1 MTTPQLTDDELR
13 DLAHSAYEEAMS
25 FGLSVDTFLRYFKGI
40 RNRLAQPAA
49 APPAPGG
56 DVQALRDALQS
67 IKSLV
72 VGDKHPR
79 WADDTATY
87 LTRCRV
93 ADIADAAL
101 QSTQGQTASAITSH
115 LKTLESKYME
125 WCGYGRMPLTEGQFK
140 YLLDK
145 IAAEVTAPTA
155 TQGQDAAPA
164 EQPCHCPAC
173 LRGEDAPHE
182 YHLEQRPKGKK

>member
-40 RNRLAQPAA
+40 RNRLAT
-49 APPAPGG
+49 
-56 DVQALRDALQS
+56 QA
-67 IKSLV
+67 
-72 VGDKHPR
+72 
-79 WADDTATY
+79 
-87 LTRCRV
+87 
-93 ADIADAAL
+93 
-101 QSTQGQTASAITSH
+101 
-115 LKTLESKYME
+115 
-125 WCGYGRMPLTEGQFK
+125 
-140 YLLDK
+140 
-145 IAAEVTAPTA
+145 
-155 TQGQDAAPA
+155 QGQDAAPA

>member
-56 DVQALRDALQS
+56 DVLRHLADWFAHRRYDLYDGEFVAREIRRAIAEDSAYLQS
-67 IKSLV
+67 
-72 VGDKHPR
+72 
-79 WADDTATY
+79 
-87 LTRCRV
+87 
-93 ADIADAAL
+93 
-101 QSTQGQTASAITSH
+101 
-115 LKTLESKYME
+115 
-125 WCGYGRMPLTEGQFK
+125 
-140 YLLDK
+140 
-145 IAAEVTAPTA
+145 